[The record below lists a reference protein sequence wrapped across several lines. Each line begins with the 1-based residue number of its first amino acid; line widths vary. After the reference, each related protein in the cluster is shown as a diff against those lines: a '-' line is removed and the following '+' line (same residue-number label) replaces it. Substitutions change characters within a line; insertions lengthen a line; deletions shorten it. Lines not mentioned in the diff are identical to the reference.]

1 MGTIIFLSV
10 LIVFLSLMLIIDI
23 SFCWDINTMKIQ
35 VVIKIYKLRIIKIDI
50 LPILLIFKI
59 NNGKYK
65 KLNLI
70 LKRDEKYLISQIKNN
85 ILNKLYY
92 DTVSADFIIQL
103 LDPSRTAISVGVINN
118 FLEISKYILLS
129 NNKDMD
135 VSLNCRTNFQ
145 QLNNKVTFNI
155 KVYFTIFDMVY
166 AIILSFYK
174 RGKYVKEKR

>member
-10 LIVFLSLMLIIDI
+10 LIVFLSLLLIIDI
-23 SFCWDINTMKIQ
+23 SFCWDINKMKIQ

-103 LDPSRTAISVGVINN
+103 LDPSRTAIAVGVINN

-129 NNKDMD
+129 NNEDID

-145 QLNNKVTFNI
+145 QLNNKVSFNI